1 MFVCLHKDTIQN
13 YFVSSPNFSSVVM
26 ILATADYSVYISHP
40 LSLLSLHLLSTEF
53 TQSTSP
59 IHWVYSVYI
68 SHLLS
73 LLSLYPVHWV

>member
-40 LSLLSLHLLSTEF
+40 LSLLSL
-53 TQSTSP
+53 
-59 IHWVYSVYI
+59 
-68 SHLLS
+68 
-73 LLSLYPVHWV
+73 YPVH